1 MGKQMRT
8 LFRTLSVAF
17 LLMTLAACSA
27 VKLSYNNAQELSYWW
42 LNSYVDFNDTQKPII
57 KAELEKLHDWHRF
70 NEIPAYIKILQT
82 LEKQATQDITSK
94 QACVAME
101 SIRERYRMLHMQFEP
116 IIEKMAPTL
125 SSEQIKYM
133 QAHFDKN
140 NKEWHEK
147 WLEGDIAEQNENRL
161 ERAIKRAEMFYGN
174 LHQEQKDIL
183 KESIRL
189 SRFDP
194 HYSYSERLNRQADA
208 IATLRKII
216 DKKLQEPDIKLE
228 VAAYFDRYL
237 NGDMA
242 YQSYVDRLKADAC
255 EDFAK
260 LHNST
265 TKAQRQHAAKKLA
278 GYAKDFT
285 ALKSSAQL
293 DQ

>member
-1 MGKQMRT
+1 MRT
-8 LFRTLSVAF
+8 LFRTLSVAL

-27 VKLSYNNAQELSYWW
+27 VKLSYNNAQEISYWW
-42 LNSYVDFNDTQKPII
+42 LNSYLNFNDAQKPII

-70 NEIPAYIKILQT
+70 NEIPAYINILQT
-82 LEKQATQDITSK
+82 LEKQATQDISN
-94 QACVAME
+94 QQVCVAIE

-116 IIEKMAPTL
+116 MIEKMASTL
-125 SSEQIKYM
+125 GSEQLVYM

-140 NKEWHEK
+140 NKKWHKE
-147 WLEGDIAEQNENRL
+147 WLEGDIAEQNEHRL
-161 ERAIKRAEMFYGN
+161 KRAIKRAEMFYGN
-174 LHQEQKDIL
+174 LNQDQKNIL

-194 HYSYSERLNRQADA
+194 HYSYSERLRRQADA
-208 IATLRKII
+208 IATLRKIL
-216 DKKLQEPDIKLE
+216 DQKLEEPDIKLE
-228 VAAYFDRYL
+228 IAAYFDRYL

-242 YQSYVDRLKADAC
+242 YQNYIDRIKADAC
-255 EDFAK
+255 EDFAR

-265 TKAQRQHAAKKLA
+265 TKAQREHAAKKLA

-285 ALKSSAQL
+285 ALKTSAQL